1 MNTSIS
7 DYAKRTRQYWWIDGL
22 AEIAFGLQLGLLMI
36 YHFLTIFFGSK
47 GWGVTAAILGTAFIL
62 AGFLAVNKGLL
73 WVKERITFPR
83 TGYVKYPNKRATSR
97 RRRIFMAIG
106 IGSITSL
113 LVNLALAYLGPAAQ
127 WTVIAMI
134 MMSCLIYVA
143 YFTGV
148 VRYYAMGILAFLWGL
163 AMNRIPFQAGS
174 LYVWFFGGLG
184 CIFIF
189 TGLIVF
195 LRYLRRYP
203 ALEGDEDAG

>member
-7 DYAKRTRQYWWIDGL
+7 DYTKRTRQYWWIDGL
-22 AEIAFGLQLGLLMI
+22 AEIAFGLQLGLLTA
-36 YHFLTIFFGSK
+36 YHFLILFFDSLD
-47 GWGVTAAILGTAFIL
+47 WGVVAAFLGIAFIL
-62 AGFLAVNKGLL
+62 VGFLAVNKGLL

-97 RRRIFMAIG
+97 KRRIFMAIG
-106 IGSITSL
+106 IGTLTSL
-113 LVNLALAYLGPAAQ
+113 LVNLALAYLGPTAQ
-127 WTVIAMI
+127 WTVIALI

-148 VRYYAMGILAFLWGL
+148 VRYYTMGFLAFIWGL
-163 AMNRIPFQAGS
+163 LMNWIPFRAGS
-174 LYVWFFGGLG
+174 LYAWFFGGLG
-184 CIFIF
+184 CIFIL

-203 ALEGDEDAG
+203 VLEGDEDAG